1 MILMPDTNVCIKL
14 LNPGATPVKDR
25 FIVTDPGDIR
35 LCSVVK
41 AELYFGAYK
50 SARKEEN
57 LTVIDNL
64 FKCFSSFSFGDRAAR
79 IYGDLRARL
88 AAQGAMIGPNDLM
101 IAAIAIANKT
111 ILITH
116 NVKEF
121 QRIDGLEIVDWEA
134 S

>member
-1 MILMPDTNVCIKL
+1 MILMPDTNVWIKL
-14 LNPGATPVKDR
+14 LNPGDSPVKDR
-25 FIVTDPGDIR
+25 FIVTRPDDIR

-57 LTVIDNL
+57 LTVIENL
-64 FKCFSSFSFGDRAAR
+64 FKGFVSFSFGDRAAK

-88 AAQGAMIGPNDLM
+88 SAQGAMIGPNDLM
-101 IAAIAIANKT
+101 IAAIAIANKS

-121 QRIDGLEIVDWEA
+121 KRIAGLEIADWEA
-134 S
+134 C